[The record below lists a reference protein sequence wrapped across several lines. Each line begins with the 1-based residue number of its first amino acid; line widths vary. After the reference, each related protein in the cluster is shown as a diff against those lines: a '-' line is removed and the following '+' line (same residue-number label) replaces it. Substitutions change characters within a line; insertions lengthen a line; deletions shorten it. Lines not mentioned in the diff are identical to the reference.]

1 MKSRIFQAIIIG
13 SALFTLVA
21 CEGKKQQ
28 ENVAGEALGVKAQ
41 IKGFE
46 SNSESWKAGDT
57 IGVSVATVNNN
68 FNVPYVTAGDGAF
81 SAVGSPVYIVGT
93 QEHEVAA
100 YYPYS
105 ATATQSTPEIA
116 FEEPVD
122 WLFAKATADREHTA
136 LQLEFHHVMSRLTI
150 QFSEDV
156 NYQVFGIVPS
166 GKMNTATGAVTVT
179 GSPQEVSGSGKQL
192 DLLVPAQTI
201 SGSANV
207 VWGERTFIVSLNM
220 TLEAGKWYSYRA
232 TLDEETESIALEGI
246 SGSIVPW
253 EEVDGGELV
262 VTEKEP
268 DLSVG
273 DYYLADGTTVSHLR
287 TLSATQKAQVI
298 GVVCELGVNSDDST
312 RLADF
317 PACTTGKVIA
327 LYDATARA
335 WNTESVST
343 TMCAWMINQGL
354 ESQYLWPARYKKD
367 ASAEGMISSSA
378 SANRDKVCQGFNNT
392 KLWKQYVGSATT
404 YAALSA
410 LGSMSAPDG
419 TTGWYIASV
428 GDLSALLVDASI
440 DPTVQASLNELGAA
454 LPYGQSIWSSTESC
468 LNNGSQASM
477 TVNFKNGEGTA
488 TVGLGK
494 AIHTKTYPVVM
505 MLNF

>member
-1 MKSRIFQAIIIG
+1 MIKRIFQSILICTAVL
-13 SALFTLVA
+13 SLVA
-21 CEGKKQQ
+21 CEGKKQ
-28 ENVAGEALGVKAQ
+28 EEVAGEAIGVKAR
-41 IKGFE
+41 IMGFE
-46 SNSESWKAGDT
+46 SNSESWSAGDT
-57 IGVSVATVNNN
+57 IGVSIPAVNNN
-68 FNVPYVTAGDGAF
+68 FNVPYRTEGDGAF

-93 QEHEVAA
+93 KEHEVTA

-105 ATATQSTPEIA
+105 AAASQSNPELS
-116 FEEPVD
+116 FEEPID
-122 WLFAKATADREHTA
+122 WLFAKTSADREHTA

-150 QFSEDV
+150 QFSEEV
-156 NYQVFGIVPS
+156 NYQIFGIVQS
-166 GKMNTATGAVTVT
+166 GKMNTATGVITAT
-179 GSPQEVSGSGKQL
+179 GTPQEITGSGKQV
-192 DLLVPAQTI
+192 DILVPEQTI
-201 SGSANV
+201 NGSANV

-317 PACTTGKVIA
+317 PNCTTGKVIA

-335 WNTESVST
+335 WNTETVST
-343 TMCAWMINQGL
+343 TMCAWMINEGL
-354 ESQYLWPARYKKD
+354 EEQYLWPARYKKD
-367 ASAEGMISSSA
+367 TSADGMISPSV
-378 SANRDKVCQGFNNT
+378 SANRDKICQGYNNT

-404 YAALSA
+404 YAAMSV
-410 LGSMSAPDG
+410 LGSMSAPKG
-419 TTGWYIASV
+419 TTGWYVASV
-428 GDLSALLVDASI
+428 GDLNALLIEASI
-440 DPTVQASLNELGAA
+440 HPTVQASLTILGAA
-454 LPYGQSIWSSTESC
+454 LPYGQAFWSSTESC

-477 TVNFKNGEGTA
+477 TVNFKNGEGNA
-488 TVGLGK
+488 TIGLGK

>member
-1 MKSRIFQAIIIG
+1 MKSIFQSILICTAVL
-13 SALFTLVA
+13 SLVA
-21 CEGKKQQ
+21 CEGKKQ
-28 ENVAGEALGVKAQ
+28 EEVAGEALGVKAR
-41 IKGFE
+41 IMGFE
-46 SNSESWKAGDT
+46 SNSESWRAGDT
-57 IGVSVATVNNN
+57 IGVSIPTVNNN
-68 FNVPYVTAGDGAF
+68 FNVPYRTAGDGAF

-93 QEHEVAA
+93 KKHEVTA

-105 ATATQSTPEIA
+105 AAASQSNPELS
-116 FEEPVD
+116 FEEPID
-122 WLFAKATADREHTA
+122 WLFAKTSADREHTA

-150 QFSEDV
+150 QFSEEV
-156 NYQVFGIVPS
+156 NYQVFGIVQS
-166 GKMNTATGAVTVT
+166 GKMNTATGVITAT
-179 GSPQEVSGSGKQL
+179 GTPQEITGSGKQMDVL
-192 DLLVPAQTI
+192 IPGQTL

-207 VWGERTFIVSLNM
+207 VWGERTFIVGLNM

-232 TLDEETESIALEGI
+232 MLDEETESIALEGI

-287 TLSATQKAQVI
+287 TLSAAQKAQVI
-298 GVVCELGVNSDDST
+298 GVVCELGANTDDST

-317 PACTTGKVIA
+317 PACNTGKVIA

-335 WNTESVST
+335 WNSESVST
-343 TMCAWMINQGL
+343 TMCAWMINQEL
-354 ESQYLWPARYKKD
+354 ENQYLWPARYKKD

-378 SANRDKVCQGFNNT
+378 SANRDKVCQGYNNT
-392 KLWKQYVGSATT
+392 KLWKQYVGSAST

-410 LGSMSAPDG
+410 LSSMSAPDG

-428 GDLSALLVDASI
+428 GDLSALLVEASI
-440 DPTVQASLNELGAA
+440 NPTVQASLNELGAA

-477 TVNFKNGEGTA
+477 TVNFKNGEGNA
-488 TVGLGK
+488 TIGLGK